1 MEASSSST
9 SSSFVSRKKNTLC
22 VGRGLIRRR
31 SSRFVLGY
39 LLVLLWCCCGYCTGV
54 LGFVLSS
61 SSSST
66 TTTTTTTTTDRKSES
81 EQGQEPAQGQGS
93 LFLRTSVVGG
103 EGPDGGAQR
112 GGSSLEFGLLARG
125 SGEEIQ
131 VVSKEGP
138 IKEDEE
144 EIAGDGEVERRIMRQ
159 NADHAEPSASPSV
172 LGFPF
177 PSLPPLSLLR

>member
-1 MEASSSST
+1 
-9 SSSFVSRKKNTLC
+9 
-22 VGRGLIRRR
+22 
-31 SSRFVLGY
+31 VLG
-39 LLVLLWCCCGYCTGV
+39 LVLSSY
-54 LGFVLSS
+54 SS
-61 SSSST
+61 SSS
-66 TTTTTTTTTDRKSES
+66 TTTTTTDRKSES
-81 EQGQEPAQGQGS
+81 EQGQGS

-125 SGEEIQ
+125 LGEEIQ

>member
-22 VGRGLIRRR
+22 VGRGLIRRRR

-66 TTTTTTTTTDRKSES
+66 TTTDRKSES

-93 LFLRTSVVGG
+93 LFLRTHVVGG
-103 EGPDGGAQR
+103 GGPDGGAQR

-125 SGEEIQ
+125 LGEEIQ

-138 IKEDEE
+138 IEEDEE

-159 NADHAEPSASPSV
+159 NADHAEASASPSV

-177 PSLPPLSLLR
+177 PSLPPLALLR

>member
-1 MEASSSST
+1 
-9 SSSFVSRKKNTLC
+9 
-22 VGRGLIRRR
+22 
-31 SSRFVLGY
+31 LGY

-54 LGFVLSS
+54 LGFVRSS
-61 SSSST
+61 SSSSSS

-93 LFLRTSVVGG
+93 LFLRTSVAGG
-103 EGPDGGAQR
+103 GGRDGGAQR
-112 GGSSLEFGLLARG
+112 GGSSLEFGILARG
-125 SGEEIQ
+125 LGEEIQ

-138 IKEDEE
+138 SEEDEE

-159 NADHAEPSASPSV
+159 NADHAEASASPSV

-177 PSLPPLSLLR
+177 PSLPPLALLR

>member
-1 MEASSSST
+1 
-9 SSSFVSRKKNTLC
+9 
-22 VGRGLIRRR
+22 
-31 SSRFVLGY
+31 VLG
-39 LLVLLWCCCGYCTGV
+39 LVLSSY
-54 LGFVLSS
+54 SS
-61 SSSST
+61 SSS
-66 TTTTTTTTTDRKSES
+66 TTTTTTDRKSES
-81 EQGQEPAQGQGS
+81 EQGQG
-93 LFLRTSVVGG
+93 
-103 EGPDGGAQR
+103 
-112 GGSSLEFGLLARG
+112 SLEFGLLARG
-125 SGEEIQ
+125 LGEEIQ

>member
-22 VGRGLIRRR
+22 VGRRLIRRRR

-39 LLVLLWCCCGYCTGV
+39 LLVLLWCCCSYCTGV
-54 LGFVLSS
+54 LGLVLSS
-61 SSSST
+61 SS
-66 TTTTTTTTTDRKSES
+66 TTTTTTTDRKSES

-125 SGEEIQ
+125 LGEEIQ